1 MENQENN
8 QNNQKKIKSLVVS
21 GGGVQLFS
29 ELGVL
34 YSLITSN
41 KLNISDITHYYG
53 TSAGSILILSLSFG
67 IDIDVICNYFVKRPW
82 DQLFKI
88 DIFNFVYLFS
98 NCCLIKR
105 DLIIESLRPL
115 FETANIDI
123 DVDFETFYKITNKE
137 LHIYSTNITDGK
149 CEDISHITHPKWK
162 LIDAVHASCCI
173 PILFEPI
180 IISNKFYIDG
190 GLLNNFPINN
200 ACTKFKNDE
209 ICGININFSSN
220 ADQNITYSN
229 IIEFL
234 QILLLSIFNNFFKVP
249 NYDVSS
255 FNNIYYINSHEHI
268 NIFTIVNCFSDK
280 KMRIKFFEEGKK
292 LV

>member
-8 QNNQKKIKSLVVS
+8 QNKIKSLVLS
-21 GGGVQLFS
+21 GGGVQLFG
-29 ELGVL
+29 ELGIL
-34 YSLITSN
+34 HSLITSN

-53 TSAGSILILSLSFG
+53 TSAGSIIILSLSFG

-98 NCCLIKR
+98 NCCLIKK

-123 DVDFETFYKITNKE
+123 DIDFETFYKMTNKE
-137 LHIYSTNITDGK
+137 LHIFSTNITDGK

-162 LIDAVHASCCI
+162 LTDAIHASCCI

-180 IISNKFYIDG
+180 NISNKYYIDG
-190 GLLNNFPINN
+190 GLLNNFPIKN
-200 ACTKFKNDE
+200 ASTKFKNDE
-209 ICGININFSSN
+209 ICGIHINYSSCAVPN
-220 ADQNITYSN
+220 TNYSN

-234 QILLLSIFNNFFKVP
+234 QILLLSIFTNFFHVS
-249 NYDVSS
+249 NYDASS
-255 FNNIYYINSHEHI
+255 FNNIYYINSDEHL

-280 KMRIKFFEEGKK
+280 NIRIKYFELGKQ

>member
-8 QNNQKKIKSLVVS
+8 QNKIKSLVLS
-21 GGGVQLFS
+21 GGGVQLFG
-29 ELGVL
+29 ELGIL
-34 YSLITSN
+34 HSLITSN

-53 TSAGSILILSLSFG
+53 TSAGSIIILSLSFG

-98 NCCLIKR
+98 NCCLIKK

-123 DVDFETFYKITNKE
+123 DIDFETFYKMTNKE
-137 LHIYSTNITDGK
+137 LHIFSTNITDGK

-162 LIDAVHASCCI
+162 LTDAIHASCCI

-180 IISNKFYIDG
+180 NISNKYYIDG
-190 GLLNNFPINN
+190 GLLNNFPIKN
-200 ACTKFKNDE
+200 ASTKFKNDE
-209 ICGININFSSN
+209 ICGIHINHSSCAVPN
-220 ADQNITYSN
+220 TNYSN

-234 QILLLSIFNNFFKVP
+234 QILLLSIFTNFFHVS
-249 NYDVSS
+249 NYDASS
-255 FNNIYYINSHEHI
+255 FNNIYYINSDEHL

-280 KMRIKFFEEGKK
+280 NIRIKYFELGKQ

>member
-8 QNNQKKIKSLVVS
+8 QNKIKSLVLS
-21 GGGVQLFS
+21 GGGVQLFG
-29 ELGVL
+29 ELGIL
-34 YSLITSN
+34 HSLITSN

-53 TSAGSILILSLSFG
+53 TSAGSIIILSLSFG

-98 NCCLIKR
+98 NCCLIKK

-123 DVDFETFYKITNKE
+123 DIDFETFYKMTNKE
-137 LHIYSTNITDGK
+137 LHIFSTNITDGK

-162 LIDAVHASCCI
+162 LTDAIHASCCI

-180 IISNKFYIDG
+180 NISNKYYIDG
-190 GLLNNFPINN
+190 GLLNNFPIKY
-200 ACTKFKNDE
+200 ASTKFKNDE
-209 ICGININFSSN
+209 ICGININYSSCAVPN
-220 ADQNITYSN
+220 TNYSN

-234 QILLLSIFNNFFKVP
+234 QILLLSIFTNFFKVS
-249 NYDVSS
+249 NYDASS
-255 FNNIYYINSHEHI
+255 FNNIYYINSDEHL

-280 KMRIKFFEEGKK
+280 NIRIKYFELGKQ